1 MAEEPQFASTRPS
14 SDNNKRKYED
24 SSPPVPTS
32 TGPRRP
38 TGFSAPIISSVSPPD
53 STNPNNNPP
62 SYNNVPPPADE
73 IQIAKQRAQEI
84 AARLFNSAEA
94 KRPRNENGTPID
106 DPNDVP
112 PSKSGFSSPLPPSDH
127 SSYKSSGFSNS
138 ASQVGRMSSPGSIP
152 VSYGFQSSSKKI
164 EIPNG
169 RVGVIIG
176 KGGETIKYLQLQSG
190 AKIQVTRDMDSDPH
204 SQTRLVELMG
214 NSEQIAKAEQLITD
228 VLSEAEA
235 GGSGLASRRFTGP
248 PAAGAG
254 QFQMKVP
261 SNKVGLVIGK
271 GGETIKGMQLNS
283 GARIQLIPLHPPP
296 GDTSTERTVYIDGT
310 EEQIEAAKQLV
321 NEVISENRVRNSSM
335 GGGYSQQG
343 YRPPRPQSSWG
354 GPPGTQSQQ
363 PGYGYMQPGAYPGAP
378 PPYSQ
383 SGYGGYPPQAS
394 SGWDQNSAP
403 PSQQTAQGSGY
414 DYYNQQS
421 QQPPATADNSGYNYG
436 QPAAPTYGQ
445 QQASY
450 GESGYAQPAGG
461 QQGYQQEDYNSGGYH
476 APASQ
481 PGYGQQPAYDQ
492 QGYGSAP
499 AYGTSA
505 QDAAAP
511 AAAPA
516 AAYGAAQGAPTPAQ
530 QAPPAAG
537 AGYAGQQSSSTT
549 AVSYPSQP
557 GYGAPPT
564 SQPGYGGQPPA
575 QTGYA
580 QPSYGPS
587 PVGQKPLP
595 PGQAAYGQSQP
606 PSSGQ
611 GGAYAQTPAQTGYT
625 QPPTTAQPGYYGAP
639 AGTPQAGYGA
649 QQQAYGEAYGG
660 YSQPA
665 PAYPTDSSTGNGHG
679 SYESSAPRGAPPA
692 PQSGV
697 AKAAPQS

>member
-1 MAEEPQFASTRPS
+1 MAEETQFAST
-14 SDNNKRKYED
+14 KRKYEEN
-24 SSPPVPTS
+24 SPPPPTS

-53 STNPNNNPP
+53 STNNPP
-62 SYNNVPPPADE
+62 SYNNVPPPASTPADE
-73 IQIAKQRAQEI
+73 IQLAKQRAQEI

-94 KRPRNENGTPID
+94 KRPRNENGTPIE

-112 PSKSGFSSPLPPSDH
+112 KGGFSSPLPPSEH
-127 SSYKSSGFSNS
+127 TSYRSSGFSNS
-138 ASQVGRMSSPGSIP
+138 GFSNSGSQGGGGGPGGIP
-152 VSYGFQSSSKKI
+152 TSYGQFQGSSKKI

-214 NSEQIAKAEQLITD
+214 SSEQISKAEQLITD
-228 VLSEAEA
+228 VLSEQAEA
-235 GGSGLASRRFTGP
+235 GGSGLVSRRFNGP
-248 PAAGAG
+248 AGAGAG
-254 QFQMKVP
+254 QFQMQVP

-271 GGETIKGMQLNS
+271 GGETIKSMQASS

-310 EEQIEAAKQLV
+310 QEQIDAAKELV
-321 NEVISENRVRNSSM
+321 KEVISENRRNSSM

-343 YRPPRPQSSWG
+343 YRPPRPQSSYAG
-354 GPPGTQSQQ
+354 YPPQSQQ

-383 SGYGGYPPQAS
+383 SGYAGYPPQPS
-394 SGWDQNSAP
+394 SGWDQSSAP
-403 PSQQTAQGSGY
+403 PSQQTTQGGGY

-421 QQPPATADNSGYNYG
+421 QQPSQGGSAPADNSGYNYG
-436 QPAAPTYGQ
+436 QPAAPYGQ

-461 QQGYQQEDYNSGGYH
+461 QQGYQQEDYSGGGYH

-481 PGYGQQPAYDQ
+481 AGYGQQPGYDQ
-492 QGYGSAP
+492 SQGYGSAP
-499 AYGTSA
+499 AYGTST

-511 AAAPA
+511 AP
-516 AAYGAAQGAPTPAQ
+516 AYGAAQGAPNPAQ

-537 AGYAGQQSSSTT
+537 AGYAGQQSGSTT

-564 SQPGYGGQPPA
+564 TQPGYGGQPPA

-580 QPSYGPS
+580 QPSYGP
-587 PVGQKPLP
+587 PVGQKPPP

-606 PSSGQ
+606 PSSG
-611 GGAYAQTPAQTGYT
+611 AYAQTAPAQTGYS
-625 QPPTTAQPGYYGAP
+625 QPPTAAQPGYYGAP

-679 SYESSAPRGAPPA
+679 SYESSAPGGAPPA
-692 PQSGV
+692 PQSAV
-697 AKAAPQS
+697 AKASPQS

>member
-24 SSPPVPTS
+24 SSPPPPTS

-53 STNPNNNPP
+53 STNPNNNNNNNNNPT
-62 SYNNVPPPADE
+62 SYNNVPPPSDE
-73 IQIAKQRAQEI
+73 IQIAKQKAQEI
-84 AARLFNSAEA
+84 AARLYSSAEA

-112 PSKSGFSSPLPPSDH
+112 PSKGGFSSPLSSEH
-127 SSYKSSGFSNS
+127 SSYRSSGFSNS
-138 ASQVGRMSSPGSIP
+138 ASQVGRMSSPGSMP
-152 VSYGFQSSSKKI
+152 VSYGFQGSSKKI

-214 NSEQIAKAEQLITD
+214 TSEQISKAEQLITD

-235 GGSGLASRRFTGP
+235 GGSGLVSKRFTGP
-248 PAAGAG
+248 AGAGAG

-261 SNKVGLVIGK
+261 NNKVGLVIGK
-271 GGETIKGMQLNS
+271 GGETIKSMQANS

-354 GPPGTQSQQ
+354 GPPGPQSQQ

-383 SGYGGYPPQAS
+383 SGYAGYPPQPS
-394 SGWDQNSAP
+394 SGWDQSSAP
-403 PSQQTAQGSGY
+403 PSQQTTQGSGY

-421 QQPPATADNSGYNYG
+421 QQPPHGGSG

-445 QQASY
+445 QQTSY

-461 QQGYQQEDYNSGGYH
+461 QQGYQQEDYSGGGYH

-481 PGYGQQPAYDQ
+481 TGYGQQPGYDHSQ
-492 QGYGSAP
+492 SYGSAP

-511 AAAPA
+511 A
-516 AAYGAAQGAPTPAQ
+516 YGAAQGAPTPAQ
-530 QAPPAAG
+530 QPPPVG
-537 AGYAGQQSSSTT
+537 GTEYAGQQSSSTT

-575 QTGYA
+575 QTGYP
-580 QPSYGPS
+580 QSSYGP
-587 PVGQKPLP
+587 PAGQKPLP

-611 GGAYAQTPAQTGYT
+611 GSGYAQTAPAQAGYS
-625 QPPTTAQPGYYGAP
+625 QPPTSTQPGYYGAP
-639 AGTPQAGYGA
+639 AGTPQAGYGT

-679 SYESSAPRGAPPA
+679 SYESSAPGGAPPA

-697 AKAAPQS
+697 AKASPQS